1 MMQYNE
7 IITKVAKDNNIPVD
21 LVYKVYQ
28 TYWYIIRNLIQKI
41 PLKDDISEEEFSR
54 LRPNINI
61 TRLGKLYVL
70 YPKYMK
76 LKRKYQLI
84 QEKENKDG
92 RLQEEND

>member
-1 MMQYNE
+1 MSLASLLDL
-7 IITKVAKDNNIPVD
+7 KASHNI
-21 LVYKVYQ
+21 K
-28 TYWYIIRNLIQKI
+28 
-41 PLKDDISEEEFSR
+41 KDDISEEEFSR

-84 QEKENKDG
+84 QEKKSNYVENKV
-92 RLQEEND
+92 N